1 MAAGDIFQAELTF
14 SQKEHLDEALRDPEI
29 DFGCRVHVRQ
39 NEDGSIT
46 TVAFLT
52 EEKARTL
59 ETRFQ
64 ARTNLSLNVSE
75 QARNTPPTTFQGDRF
90 EGGRIAPVG
99 LGKKI

>member
-39 NEDGSIT
+39 DEDGSIT

-64 ARTNLSLNVSE
+64 ARTKLSINVSE
-75 QARNTPPTTFQGDRF
+75 RARSVPPLTFQGDRF

-99 LGKKI
+99 LGRKI